1 MKYKT
6 GNQKSLIT
14 KIGLI
19 FLSAYTSFLI
29 GCGEAPANNSP
40 TKPANTAN
48 INTSSKG
55 NMNLAANSASQGA
68 ITMERDLTQSG
79 RFKCKKDEEITIE
92 FQKPNGNSTI
102 NYEYD
107 EEKKKR
113 KVQNDKLTFTCDK
126 SKELHLLFNFA
137 GSGGSFGIV
146 FRAKSGAIIDNE
158 EPVENPSSTI
168 PETRH
173 YTFLVK

>member
-1 MKYKT
+1 MK
-6 GNQKSLIT
+6 N
-14 KIGLI
+14 KIHRQLSVKMGLL
-19 FLSAYTSFLI
+19 FLSAITIFLT
-29 GCGEAPANNSP
+29 GCGEAPANNAPS
-40 TKPANTAN
+40 KPANTTN
-48 INTSSKG
+48 INTSSQENK
-55 NMNLAANSASQGA
+55 NLPANLASQGA
-68 ITMERDLTQSG
+68 ITMERDPTQTG

-102 NYEYD
+102 NYLYD

-113 KVQNDKLTFTCDK
+113 KVENDKLTFTCDK
-126 SKELHLLFNFA
+126 SKEVHLLFNFV
-137 GSGGSFGIV
+137 GSGGSFDIV

-158 EPVENPSSTI
+158 EPVDNPSSSI